1 MAETKKVTEQD
12 LKKEIIQLRSEVQQL
27 REMVNMLL
35 DIVMEYENLEEPE
48 TEFGELSM
56 DKHNRKFSMGM

>member
-12 LKKEIIQLRSEVQQL
+12 LKKEITQLRSEVQQL

-48 TEFGELSM
+48 MEFGELSM